1 MKNIVAKL
9 TLRQLKLNFR
19 RTLITIIGIA
29 LSVTML
35 TATSSLVTSFLDGM
49 RRSEINMNGE
59 WHTRFDEMPMDN
71 VRKIKTII
79 PDVKDVMLLEW
90 EGFAPIPQHGERRFF
105 YIESYGKNTF
115 EHFPVTLQEGR
126 LPEQNGEIIISYD
139 AYTAGYKIGQTL
151 DLDLGYRSVK
161 HKPDYNKGETDE
173 NAIEK
178 RLGFDEE
185 YKVESDYYEEEKF
198 NKTDSKSYTIVGVF
212 ENRARYYTSPEMND
226 SVAYEAISFLDPAT
240 IKPDERVSPI
250 ILFNKL
256 STDIYSY
263 MDSNFKTLEAET
275 TSRHSDL
282 LQFYGISSRDGF
294 TKAIFTFAAILFII
308 IIVGSVAFIYNAFAI
323 SLADRSKYLGLLAC
337 VGATK
342 KQKRFSVLLEGAL
355 LGAVS
360 IPLGLL
366 AGFGGIGVTLRLLSI
381 YIQDFTDST
390 TDFYLVINPATV
402 IISVLLG
409 VITIIISLWKP
420 ARNASKTSAI
430 EAVRSSN
437 EIKVTKKQVKT
448 SRLTKKL
455 FGFEGDLAMK
465 NIKRN
470 KGRYRIT
477 VASLAVSVALF
488 LVTVCGVNLAKNAY
502 INDVGI
508 NKTKS
513 NVTVYS
519 KYYDATKS
527 PHDTFKKVFDE
538 LSKTPNTEWIS
549 LRDLT
554 WCDGL
559 VPTDEILDNPVAEYS
574 VSSAVTPD
582 NSKKIMSFDLI
593 SLDNEEFNRYL
604 EQIGE
609 NPDTFDKASAVFV
622 NYSKRGIIDE
632 KTEKKKDVE
641 GKILK
646 NVPNEITLLQ
656 AFHEED
662 KENFDLTDVKN
673 QTKLIDYYVDKES
686 GETKTSKLIGIPVV
700 TVKIGATT
708 TKAPDDALN
717 GNSAIIVH
725 EDKFEEIRKMY
736 AAAPIKEESISTNI
750 YLKTLDNREA
760 NVIYSKIFSD
770 NNYQQYSTYDKVEE
784 MKTAQTMITLIS
796 VFSGGFIA
804 LIILICVAN
813 IFNTIST
820 GIALRKRE
828 FAMLKSTGMTP
839 KAFNRMISY
848 ESIFYAFKALL
859 YGVPVSMIIAVI
871 LKFVATD
878 VYETTFIEM
887 FPWLALIIAAVAILL
902 LVGGTAFY
910 ALRKIGKEPIMDVLK
925 DENI

>member
-9 TLRQLKLNFR
+9 TMRQLKLNFR

-409 VITIIISLWKP
+409 VITIIISLWNP

-488 LVTVCGVNLAKNAY
+488 LTTVCGVSLAKNAY
-502 INDVGI
+502 INDIGI
-508 NKTKS
+508 NKTKY
-513 NVTVYS
+513 NVKIYS

-527 PHDTFKKVFDE
+527 PHDTLKKVFDE

-549 LRDLT
+549 LSDT
-554 WCDGL
+554 AWVSAL
-559 VPTDEILDNPVAEYS
+559 VPADEILDNEVAHNAARHTATMDKSENVMDFS
-574 VSSAVTPD
+574 LV
-582 NSKKIMSFDLI
+582 
-593 SLDNEEFNRYL
+593 SLDDAEFNRYL
-604 EQIGE
+604 KQIGE
-609 NPDTFDKASAVFV
+609 NPSKFPRDGAVFV
-622 NYSKRGIIDE
+622 NYAEYETNDE
-632 KTEKKKDVE
+632 KAGKDKTIKGKLLKNIPEEFKLIYTTPAEDNKTDLSSIDDLMNLRNIYVNPETGETDKYKFLGIPIQSVKIAAVTEK
-641 GKILK
+641 
-646 NVPNEITLLQ
+646 N
-656 AFHEED
+656 
-662 KENFDLTDVKN
+662 
-673 QTKLIDYYVDKES
+673 
-686 GETKTSKLIGIPVV
+686 
-700 TVKIGATT
+700 
-708 TKAPDDALN
+708 PDDVLLRN
-717 GNSAIIVH
+717 GTIVVR
-725 EDKFEEIRKMY
+725 EETFENIRQKY
-736 AAAPIKEESISTNI
+736 SKIPIEHPEYFITNI